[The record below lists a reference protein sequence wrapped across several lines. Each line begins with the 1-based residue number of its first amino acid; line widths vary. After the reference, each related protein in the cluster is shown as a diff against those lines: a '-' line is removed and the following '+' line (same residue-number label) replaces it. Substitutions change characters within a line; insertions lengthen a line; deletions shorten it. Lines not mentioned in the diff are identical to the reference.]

1 MARRPHKSL
10 RWPRALTEAIVLPC
24 LFASAA
30 HAAIA
35 ATTAT
40 TLANARAAGGNT
52 ALNVDAT
59 NRMVLPGGSDL
70 YLETTLNGTDRGL
83 AHYGY
88 RDGVLWA
95 TRATLQQLGFVL
107 PGDTPDPVRVD
118 GLRGVQVHYDQAH
131 QSVSITAPLALLHLG
146 TYRIDTRPNAAPQA
160 SASPGLL
167 LNYTL
172 YGTRNP
178 HGDST
183 LSAFTEFRAF
193 SGRGVLS
200 STALMQA
207 TRANG
212 AWSDHSV
219 RLDTSWSTSFPSNL
233 LTLRIGD
240 TLTAATDWS
249 RSTRIG
255 GIQIGTNF
263 ALQPYLVTTPLP
275 EFFGSA
281 TLPSQVQLYING
293 MKQYS
298 GQVPTGPFQLNAV
311 PGITGAGN
319 AQIVLT
325 DALGRVTTLNFSLYN
340 TTRLLRQ
347 GLTDW
352 SAELGFVRENYGLSS
367 FDYGSDPMASVTW
380 RHGFGNHFTGEA
392 HAEATSHL
400 LEGGIGGDWVL
411 GAAGGVLT
419 ASAAQSAYRGMGG
432 SQFSLGYHWAN
443 DRFNAGFDA
452 IRASDGYRDVA
463 ALYGAAPPHL
473 TASAQAGFNTDR
485 LGSFGVGYTQ
495 LGYQDQTSRYASA
508 YWFKSIGSRGTFNL
522 NVNQNLVQPR
532 DRSIFATFSL
542 SLNDR
547 DFISTGV
554 QHQGDRNQA
563 IVDVNRSIPQ
573 QGGFGW
579 RAQLQQGGGVHSGLA
594 ELDYLGNYGYVQAG
608 VSDLDGNS
616 FAYAGA
622 DGSLV
627 WMGAHLFA
635 ARHIYDAFAVVS
647 TDGIPGVPVN
657 LENNPIG
664 VTNKQGLLLV
674 TPLNAW
680 QDNKLS
686 IDPMNLPADMRV
698 DHVDINA
705 TPTDRAGTLVDF
717 GIAPER
723 AASIIL
729 VDAAGKPLPL
739 GSTVRIHDRSG
750 APAWVGY
757 GGEVYLD
764 TLEAH
769 NVLDVT
775 TPDGG
780 SCRAAFNFRKHGNGI
795 PQIGPLTCR
804 KETPP

>member
-1 MARRPHKSL
+1 MARRPHKFL
-10 RWPRALTEAIVLPC
+10 RWPLALTEAIVLPW

-30 HAAIA
+30 AHAASM
-35 ATTAT
+35 ATTASI
-40 TLANARAAGGNT
+40 ANVSAPGSSAALNAEAAGK
-52 ALNVDAT
+52 
-59 NRMVLPGGSDL
+59 MVLPGGSDL

-83 AHYGY
+83 AHFGY
-88 RDGVLWA
+88 RDGELWA
-95 TRATLQQLGFVL
+95 TRATLQQLGFAL
-107 PGDTPDPVRVD
+107 PEGTPDPVRVD
-118 GLRGVQVHYDQAH
+118 SLRGVQARYDREH
-131 QSVSITAPLALLHLG
+131 QSASITAPLALLNLG
-146 TYRIDTRPNAAPQA
+146 TYRIDTRPNTVRQA
-160 SASPGLL
+160 SASPGML

-172 YGTRNP
+172 YGTQDQ
-178 HGDST
+178 HGDGS
-183 LSAFTEFRAF
+183 LSAFTELRAF

-207 TRANG
+207 PRANG
-212 AWSDHSV
+212 AWNDHSV

-233 LTLRIGD
+233 LTLRVGD

-249 RSTRIG
+249 RTTRIG

-275 EFFGSA
+275 KFFGSA

-298 GQVPTGPFQLNAV
+298 GQVPAGPFQLNAV
-311 PGITGAGN
+311 PGINGAGN

-367 FDYGSDPMASVTW
+367 FDYGSDPMASGTW
-380 RHGFGNHFTGEA
+380 RHGFGNNFTGEV
-392 HAEATSHL
+392 HAEATSGL
-400 LEGGIGGDWVL
+400 LDGGVGGDWML
-411 GAAGGVLT
+411 GTTGGVLT
-419 ASAAQSAYRGMGG
+419 ASAAQSTYKGMGG

-463 ALYGAAPPHL
+463 SLYGAPPPHL
-473 TASAQAGFNTDR
+473 TASAQAGFNTVR

-495 LGYQDQTSRYASA
+495 LSYQQQTSRYASA
-508 YWFKSIGSRGTFNL
+508 YWFRSIGSRGSINL

-532 DRSIFATFSL
+532 DRSIFLTFSL
-542 SLNDR
+542 SLSDR
-547 DFISTGV
+547 DFLSTSV
-554 QHQGDRNQA
+554 QHQGDRNLA

-579 RAQLQQGGGVHSGLA
+579 RAQLQQGGGVHGGQA
-594 ELDYLGNYGYVQAG
+594 ELDYLGDYGYLQAG

-627 WMGAHLFA
+627 WMDDHLFA

-647 TDGIPGVPVN
+647 TDGIPGVPVK

-664 VTNKQGLLLV
+664 VTNKHGLLLV

-686 IDPMNLPADMRV
+686 IDPMNLPADMRIG
-698 DHVDINA
+698 HVNINA

-717 GIAPER
+717 GITPIR

-729 VDAAGKPLPL
+729 VDAHGKALPL
-739 GSTVRIHDRSG
+739 GSSVRLQGSSG
-750 APAWVGY
+750 QPALVGFD
-757 GGEVYLD
+757 GDVYLD
-764 TLEAH
+764 SLQQH

-775 TPDGG
+775 TPSGT
-780 SCRAAFNFRKHGNGI
+780 CRVAFDYHPKGNGI
-795 PQIGPLTCR
+795 PQIGPLTCV
-804 KETPP
+804 KEGSP